1 MLRAW
6 FSMIAICSWI
16 RGFIVQRGKKNW
28 AWRLLRREFGGWT
41 VISPTCPFTGHPAR
55 LLECSWLFS
64 LSILSDFH
72 SLLTQPSFSA
82 SSLLTSPSLS
92 FLMCPLHFF
101 FFLLESLLQTFLS
114 FLPFGLHPLSLQLGG
129 PQHLQTSKQSRGS
142 CYHEIMRL
150 SAPKLKEAIFC
161 SCQLI
166 IEGGRG
172 TELFQ
177 YL

>member
-1 MLRAW
+1 MAAAAQRVW
-6 FSMIAICSWI
+6 RMDCYQSDVSFHRSSCS
-16 RGFIVQRGKKNW
+16 
-28 AWRLLRREFGGWT
+28 
-41 VISPTCPFTGHPAR
+41 VIGVFLAFLFVHPLQLPFPSHPA
-55 LLECSWLFS
+55 LLFCLLSPHLTLTFS
-64 LSILSDFH
+64 PDG
-72 SLLTQPSFSA
+72 PS
-82 SSLLTSPSLS
+82 
-92 FLMCPLHFF
+92 PLF

-114 FLPFGLHPLSLQLGG
+114 FLPFGLHPLSLQLGV